1 MSACGVECEPVS
13 EGGGANQKTARAR
26 FSADDSSISD
36 RESLSSLAGGG
47 APRCAWPTPGEHAMG
62 GIQSSPARPIKAR
75 RPDAYP
81 VEAENALLH
90 EACGSQPDFCPF
102 TPSTADGVAAVLHTR
117 GVWIAVVIPALLLV
131 MPLLIAYL
139 PRLDGDEALGLTAGI
154 NY

>member
-1 MSACGVECEPVS
+1 
-13 EGGGANQKTARAR
+13 
-26 FSADDSSISD
+26 
-36 RESLSSLAGGG
+36 
-47 APRCAWPTPGEHAMG
+47 MG

-117 GVWIAVVIPALLLV
+117 GVWIVVVIPALLFVL
-131 MPLLIAYL
+131 PLLIAYL

>member
-1 MSACGVECEPVS
+1 MPGQRAKGEAKKE
-13 EGGGANQKTARAR
+13 TARSP
-26 FSADDSSISD
+26 SADSSISDD
-36 RESLSSLAGGG
+36 RESLSSWACPNAR
-47 APRCAWPTPGEHAMG
+47 APCAGEHAMG

>member
-1 MSACGVECEPVS
+1 MPGQRAKGEAKKE
-13 EGGGANQKTARAR
+13 TARSP
-26 FSADDSSISD
+26 SADSSISD
-36 RESLSSLAGGG
+36 NRESLSSWGLSLQ
-47 APRCAWPTPGEHAMG
+47 HAMG

>member
-1 MSACGVECEPVS
+1 MLSLMRNPE
-13 EGGGANQKTARAR
+13 TARSL
-26 FSADDSSISD
+26 SADSSIS
-36 RESLSSLAGGG
+36 ESPTTRISVSSQSRRG
-47 APRCAWPTPGEHAMG
+47 ASCACPTPRVGEHAMG

>member
-1 MSACGVECEPVS
+1 
-13 EGGGANQKTARAR
+13 
-26 FSADDSSISD
+26 
-36 RESLSSLAGGG
+36 
-47 APRCAWPTPGEHAMG
+47 MG

-102 TPSTADGVAAVLHTR
+102 TPSIADSVAAVLHTR